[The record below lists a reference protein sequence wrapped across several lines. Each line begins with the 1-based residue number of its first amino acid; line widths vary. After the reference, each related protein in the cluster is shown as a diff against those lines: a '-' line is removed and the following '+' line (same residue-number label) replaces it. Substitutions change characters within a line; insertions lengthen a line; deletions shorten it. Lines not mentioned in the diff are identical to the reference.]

1 MSSPWLMSSGWLA
14 FFSLYV
20 GVRSS
25 QLTGVTVHSSQASSV
40 CSGRW
45 LWTNSVQRSGS
56 RPRASSE
63 AAISSVRVRSRAGIV
78 GARQGV
84 VVDDAVDRL
93 VLPLE
98 RDVVADRP
106 EVVAEVDD
114 ARRLDAAED
123 ARPLGRGA
131 RRRGGGSH
139 VEGHGAPSVPDP
151 MGAGSGARRRGR
163 RPLTPARLRYHPDR
177 ARPARRR
184 RDEPGPTAAGR
195 RARRGDRRPGGRP
208 GVRRR
213 SRSGWPS
220 TAGPGS
226 SSSGSPSAIWPG
238 RAPPASRPTS

>member
-56 RPRASSE
+56 RPRRE
-63 AAISSVRVRSRAGIV
+63 ERRGHLQRPLPQQDGIV
-78 GARQGV
+78 AARQGV

-98 RDVVADRP
+98 RDVVPDRA

-114 ARRLDAAED
+114 AGRLDAAED
-123 ARPLGRGA
+123 AGPLREAPGPAQATEGIGR
-131 RRRGGGSH
+131 SWW
-139 VEGHGAPSVPDP
+139 PSVPE
-151 MGAGSGARRRGR
+151 R
-163 RPLTPARLRYHPDR
+163 
-177 ARPARRR
+177 
-184 RDEPGPTAAGR
+184 
-195 RARRGDRRPGGRP
+195 
-208 GVRRR
+208 
-213 SRSGWPS
+213 
-220 TAGPGS
+220 
-226 SSSGSPSAIWPG
+226 
-238 RAPPASRPTS
+238 PPASATIRADGPDPVTRSTLRVAVLGAGTVGREVVRAFETFPERLAVHGGPSLVLAGVGVRDLARARAAGIGPNS